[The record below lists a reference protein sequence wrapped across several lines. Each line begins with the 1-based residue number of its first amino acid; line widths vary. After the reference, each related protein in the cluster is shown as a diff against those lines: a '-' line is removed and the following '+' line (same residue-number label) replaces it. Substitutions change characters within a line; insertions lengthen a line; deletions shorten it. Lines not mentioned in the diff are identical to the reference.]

1 MTSPDDE
8 QERPDRPD
16 GPAGSPG
23 NGILAS
29 TLESLAAIEMPAR
42 RSALLYAAPLFVLL
56 LWVALPL
63 ARGTETLY
71 LRDVLNTHFPMKQAQ
86 AEAMRAG
93 YFPILDPYRAGGQP
107 LAGNPNA
114 VPFYPTNLLYLAG
127 SAFWALNAH
136 FWIHLLLAPLAFFWM
151 ARSWGLA
158 REPAWAASVCYTTG
172 GFFLS
177 HLSFLNLIAAAA
189 LAPALIAACLDL
201 AAGRR
206 RALTPPVLAL
216 LWALLLLGGDP
227 LMAALAGLLAGT
239 ALLFAWGS
247 AWRARGE
254 RPGWARVGIAALAFV
269 TGTLLALPQLVEFLR
284 ILPLSFRGHMGFSQ
298 QVATVASFDPRQLI
312 EWLIPFAF
320 GRPDL
325 MGPGAFWGS
334 RFYTDTPPYFLSLYP
349 GLLTFALLAAAGR
362 PRAPHR
368 RSAWWAWGCIAFG
381 TFVSLG
387 RFNPLMAWVFGQQ
400 KSLRYPVKFWLP
412 VAIGWALLCGLGFDR
427 AFREGDAKARRRSA
441 LVLAVLAL
449 ILGAAW
455 IYLTAAQGQAYE
467 LLRRYIPQDFKE
479 PFVANERLRWAGLCL
494 LSVLLV
500 GIFGLLARIARYRPA
515 VGDAILLAVHALAQL
530 LILRPLYPTDALAP
544 YTVRPPALAFVPAG
558 ARVVNPDFN
567 YLFGPSSLKQG
578 EFPTPRSEWMERRA
592 FFELY
597 PFTGPLWRRRYE
609 LNVSAEGL
617 DSFLTRMAQGSIK
630 GSDNEKRLRL
640 LAAWGVDRLIMN
652 HPLQPQPER
661 ARLLAALPSFGRQLY
676 VYEVAD
682 RAPEAFLARRVF
694 SAPHLN
700 AAYTFLGDP
709 AFDPRT
715 DTVLPG
721 QDGPPIP
728 RGGGTARIVKEGPES
743 LEVDVDAG
751 PGGSVLVVQRAY
763 FLYKAKLDGRT
774 VPIQTANLHRLGVEV
789 PAGRHHVSFW
799 IDRSAL
805 AKSFYAVALGLALLP
820 ILAAFGTRSGRKKTS
835 AADSLPILTRPVDP
849 VLDRLEHEPEDA
861 ESRDR
866 EVEQVLPQVGLGLE
880 EREGIKEEGD
890 GRRESTDREEGD
902 DRRR

>member
-1 MTSPDDE
+1 MTSLDE
-8 QERPDRPD
+8 QERPAEGGLPAKTLDR
-16 GPAGSPG
+16 
-23 NGILAS
+23 LAAIPS
-29 TLESLAAIEMPAR
+29 IEAIEMPAR
-42 RSALLYAAPLFVLL
+42 RAFLLYALPLFVLL
-56 LWVALPL
+56 AWVALPL
-63 ARGTETLY
+63 ARGTETLF

-114 VPFYPTNLLYLAG
+114 VPFYPTNLLYLVG

-158 REPAWAASVCYTTG
+158 REPAWAASLCYTVS

-177 HLSFLNLIAAAA
+177 HMSFLNLIAAAA

-227 LMAALAGLLAGT
+227 LMAALAGLLAGG
-239 ALLFAWGS
+239 ALLLAWGA
-247 AWRARGE
+247 AWRLRGE
-254 RPGWARVGIAALAFV
+254 KPGWPAVAIAALAFV
-269 TGTLLALPQLVEFLR
+269 TGTLLALPQLVEFAR

-298 QVATVASFDPRQLI
+298 LVATVASFDPRQII

-368 RSAWWAWGCIAFG
+368 RSAWWAWGCMAFG
-381 TFVSLG
+381 LFVSLG
-387 RFNPLMAWVFGQQ
+387 RFNPLMAWVFGHQR
-400 KSLRYPVKFWLP
+400 SLRYPVKFWLP

-427 AFREGDAKARRRSA
+427 AFRQGDAKARRRCA

-455 IYLTAAQGQAYE
+455 IYLSAAPGAAYE
-467 LLRRYIPQDFKE
+467 LLRRYVPQEFKE

-494 LSVLLV
+494 LSALLV
-500 GIFGLLARIARYRPA
+500 GVLGLLARIARARPA
-515 VGDAILLAVHALAQL
+515 VGGAVLLAVHALAQI

-544 YTVRPPALAFVPAG
+544 YLVPPPALAFVPAG

-578 EFPTPRSEWMERRA
+578 DFPAPRSEWMERRA

-597 PFTGPLWRRRYE
+597 PFTGPLWKRRYD

-617 DSFLTRMAQGSIK
+617 DSFLTRMAQGGVK

-640 LAAWGVDRLIMN
+640 LAAWGVDRLIVN

-661 ARLLAALPSFGRQLY
+661 AHLLATLPSFGRQLFI
-676 VYEVAD
+676 YEVAD

-694 SAPHLN
+694 SAPHMN
-700 AAYTFLGDP
+700 AAYTILGDA

-715 DTVLPG
+715 DAVLPG
-721 QDGPPIP
+721 KDGPPVL
-728 RGGGTARIVKEGPES
+728 RGGGTVSIAKEGPES
-743 LEVDVDAG
+743 LEIDVEAG

-763 FLYKAKLDGRT
+763 FLYQAKLDGRPVT
-774 VPIQTANLHRLGVEV
+774 VQTANLHRLGVEV

-805 AKSFYAVALGLALLP
+805 ARSFYAVALGLALLP
-820 ILAAFGTRSGRKKTS
+820 LLAMLAARGETP
-835 AADSLPILTRPVDP
+835 A
-849 VLDRLEHEPEDA
+849 PE
-861 ESRDR
+861 S
-866 EVEQVLPQVGLGLE
+866 
-880 EREGIKEEGD
+880 
-890 GRRESTDREEGD
+890 S
-902 DRRR
+902 

>member
-1 MTSPDDE
+1 
-8 QERPDRPD
+8 
-16 GPAGSPG
+16 
-23 NGILAS
+23 
-29 TLESLAAIEMPAR
+29 
-42 RSALLYAAPLFVLL
+42 
-56 LWVALPL
+56 
-63 ARGTETLY
+63 
-71 LRDVLNTHFPMKQAQ
+71 MKQAQ
-86 AEAMRAG
+86 AEALRAG

-114 VPFYPTNLLYLAG
+114 VPFYPTNLLYLVG

-158 REPAWAASVCYTTG
+158 REPAWAAGVCYTVG

-177 HLSFLNLIAAAA
+177 HMSFLNLIAAAA

-227 LMAALAGLLAGT
+227 LMAALAGLLAGG
-239 ALLFAWGS
+239 ALLLAWAA
-247 AWRARGE
+247 AWRARRE
-254 RPGWARVGIAALAFV
+254 QPRWSAVGIAALAFV
-269 TGTLLALPQLVEFLR
+269 TGTLLALPQLVEFAR

-298 QVATVASFDPRQLI
+298 LVATVASFDPRQLI

-349 GLLTFALLAAAGR
+349 GLLTFGLLAAAGR

-368 RSAWWAWGCIAFG
+368 RSGWFAWGCIAFG
-381 TFVSLG
+381 VFVSLG

-427 AFREGDAKARRRSA
+427 AFREGDAKARRRFA
-441 LVLAVLAL
+441 LVLGVLAL
-449 ILGAAW
+449 LLGAAW
-455 IYLTAAQGQAYE
+455 IYLSAASGPATE

-494 LSVLLV
+494 LSALLV
-500 GIFGLLARIARYRPA
+500 GLLGLLARIARYRPA
-515 VGDAILLAVHALAQL
+515 VGGAILLAAHALAQI
-530 LILRPLYPTDALAP
+530 LILRPLYPTDALKP
-544 YTVRPPALAFVPAG
+544 YLVRPPALDFVPPG

-578 EFPTPRSEWMERRA
+578 DFPAPRSEWMERRA

-597 PFTGPLWRRRYE
+597 PFTGPLWQRRYE

-617 DSFLTRMAQGSIK
+617 DSFLSRMAQGGVK
-630 GSDNEKRLRL
+630 GSSDNEKRLRL

-661 ARLLAALPSFGRQLY
+661 AHLLATLPSFGRQLFI
-676 VYEVAD
+676 YEVTG

-694 SAPHLN
+694 SAPHMN
-700 AAYTFLGDP
+700 AAYAILGDP
-709 AFDPRT
+709 AFDPRL
-715 DTVLPG
+715 DAVLPG
-721 QDGPPIP
+721 KDGPPLP
-728 RGGGTARIVKEGPES
+728 RGGGTARIAKEGPER
-743 LEVDVDAG
+743 LEIDVEAG

-763 FLYKAKLDGRT
+763 FLYQATLDGKP
-774 VPIQTANLHRLGVEV
+774 VPVQTANLHRLGVEV
-789 PAGRHHVSFW
+789 PAGRHHVTFW

-805 AKSFYAVALGLALLP
+805 ARSFYAVAFGLALLP
-820 ILAAFGTRSGRKKTS
+820 LLAAWGTRRQQK
-835 AADSLPILTRPVDP
+835 RPVAPVPATTGDAVRDP
-849 VLDRLEHEPEDA
+849 SEAEPDKPGMP
-861 ESRDR
+861 D
-866 EVEQVLPQVGLGLE
+866 
-880 EREGIKEEGD
+880 
-890 GRRESTDREEGD
+890 
-902 DRRR
+902 